1 MYTKK
6 VTRRNPET
14 GIVETVSVPM
24 TTEETL
30 ARQAEEDQATIDA
43 AAQEISD
50 KLSGIKDEA
59 ERRILAILDKNKQR
73 NLLAHGLEAIFEHGP
88 DPAQWPAADRA
99 LQQDTTPKWRQIKAI
114 RAASDALEAM
124 NPIPANYT
132 DDIHWP

>member
-59 ERRILAILDKNKQR
+59 ERRILAIT
-73 NLLAHGLEAIFEHGP
+73 LATAAVSAARQAAI
-88 DPAQWPAADRA
+88 
-99 LQQDTTPKWRQIKAI
+99 
-114 RAASDALEAM
+114 
-124 NPIPANYT
+124 
-132 DDIHWP
+132 IHTQEVR